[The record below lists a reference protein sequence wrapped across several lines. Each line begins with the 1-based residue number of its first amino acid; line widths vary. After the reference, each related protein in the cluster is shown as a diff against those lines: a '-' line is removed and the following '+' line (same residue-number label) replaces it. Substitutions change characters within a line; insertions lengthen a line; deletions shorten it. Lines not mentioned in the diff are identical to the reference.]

1 MSDYEYD
8 SGNESSNEEDD
19 DDLEEDDGV
28 LLALEP
34 ESNHAEQDSLD
45 YDDYPHSV
53 FNCDQIIEEMI
64 ASIREVNTVVQVS
77 GSTFWCST
85 SQFYFYLPTLLLLL
99 FFQLPQTI
107 TRILL
112 NHFKWDKEKLY
123 EHYYAGDQEKL
134 FCEARIVNPNKAPGA
149 VSSSSSGSGSGSLI
163 QVILLPTTV

>member
-64 ASIREVNTVVQVS
+64 ASIREVNTVVQVRVALLS
-77 GSTFWCST
+77 GV
-85 SQFYFYLPTLLLLL
+85 LL
-99 FFQLPQTI
+99 
-107 TRILL
+107 
-112 NHFKWDKEKLY
+112 
-123 EHYYAGDQEKL
+123 
-134 FCEARIVNPNKAPGA
+134 
-149 VSSSSSGSGSGSLI
+149 
-163 QVILLPTTV
+163 

>member
-77 GSTFWCST
+77 GSTLVFYFDT
-85 SQFYFYLPTLLLLL
+85 SSINQFY
-99 FFQLPQTI
+99 Q
-107 TRILL
+107 
-112 NHFKWDKEKLY
+112 HF
-123 EHYYAGDQEKL
+123 
-134 FCEARIVNPNKAPGA
+134 
-149 VSSSSSGSGSGSLI
+149 SSSSFSCRKPSRGFYLTTSSGTRRSCTS
-163 QVILLPTTV
+163 TTTLVTRRSSSVRRASSIRTRRPVPSAVVVAAVAAAVAVAA